1 MCIDAKSVYDS
12 LVSLMVKTPGEA
24 SLLGHL
30 LWLREFLSKRIIT
43 SLVWT
48 DTRDMI
54 ADGLTKGAIPRG
66 LLLAAMEGKYQLQHE
81 SFRHLPAKTKLEETD
96 LGNL

>member
-1 MCIDAKSVYDS
+1 MI
-12 LVSLMVKTPGEA
+12 KTPGEA

-30 LWLREFLSKRIIT
+30 LWLREFLTKQIIT
-43 SLVWT
+43 TLIWV

-66 LLLAAMEGKYQLQHE
+66 LLLAAMEGRMKLEHE
-81 SFRHLPAKTKLEETD
+81 YLKHLPTRGEEEAQPLENVMWKL
-96 LGNL
+96 